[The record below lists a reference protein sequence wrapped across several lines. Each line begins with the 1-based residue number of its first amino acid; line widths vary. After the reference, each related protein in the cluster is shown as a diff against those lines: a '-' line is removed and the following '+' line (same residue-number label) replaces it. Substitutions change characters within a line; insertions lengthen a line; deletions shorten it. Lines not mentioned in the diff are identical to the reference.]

1 MATGRSNG
9 RPRTPKGKHEF
20 IPDNITPET
29 LAKIPTPPDDLNED
43 GLVLWYRIWSGGRDW
58 LADADFIVV
67 QDLCQI
73 FQEKEIYR
81 RAIDLGS
88 VPRVYKM
95 PNGTMAPHPYV
106 NLLKSSRQEMT
117 VRLSSIGF
125 TPTDRAKLEAT
136 ETLVDDL
143 IIDIANRKAKRLRER
158 EERLNGTV

>member
-9 RPRTPKGKHEF
+9 RPRTPKGKQDF
-20 IPDNITPET
+20 IPDNLTPEMI
-29 LAKIPTPPDDLNED
+29 AKIPNPPNDLNED
-43 GLVLWYRIWSGGRDW
+43 GQVLWYRIWSGGKDW
-58 LADADFIVV
+58 LADADFTVV

-125 TPTDRAKLEAT
+125 TPTDRAKLEAI
-136 ETLVDDL
+136 ESLADEEFMAVVH
-143 IIDIANRKAKRLRER
+143 RKANNVKKR